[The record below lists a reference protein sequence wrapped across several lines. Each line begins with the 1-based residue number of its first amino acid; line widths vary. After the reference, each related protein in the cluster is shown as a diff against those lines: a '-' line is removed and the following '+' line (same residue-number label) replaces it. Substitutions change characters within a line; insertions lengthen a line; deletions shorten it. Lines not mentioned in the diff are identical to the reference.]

1 MRGGLGGS
9 NEGGIGRA
17 GSFVFGV
24 AVSRER
30 NVGLPEEEVGVQG
43 ALSIVGVR
51 EGPSCSGCMTPLLP
65 AIARGVDFWRRRCGR
80 RPRY

>member
-9 NEGGIGRA
+9 NEGASDIA
-17 GSFVFGV
+17 GSIVFGV

-51 EGPSCSGCMTPLLP
+51 EDPSCSGCMTPLLP
-65 AIARGVDFWRRRCGR
+65 TIAR
-80 RPRY
+80 